1 MKKLS
6 LIATL
11 GCLLSVSG
19 VYAQWIYGQ
28 ASAGST
34 QKSII
39 PQMAG
44 IGESSKKGTITVNTD
59 HLAIYIDDL
68 NNDYT
73 PVLDIRGD
81 AIVNFN
87 AAAGADADVKANGI
101 KLVYTITMTSD
112 WKYDSDGDGIEDKE
126 IFRLENCEN
135 VPLNDGNECFEA
147 TITSTMLASHIKLNV
162 DSDFKLNTREK
173 FDIFKTSL
181 NKANSIFT
189 LTVSEV
195 AQIR

>member
-28 ASAGST
+28 SAAGSL

-44 IGESSKKGTITVNTD
+44 VGESSAKGTISVNTD
-59 HLAIYIDDL
+59 HLSIYIDDL

-73 PVLDIRGD
+73 PVLDIRGS
-81 AIVNFN
+81 AVCSFA
-87 AAAGADADVKANGI
+87 AAAGADAFVKENGI
-101 KLVYTITMTSD
+101 KFAYTITVTSD
-112 WKYDSDGDGIEDKE
+112 WKYDSDGDGTEDME
-126 IFRLENCEN
+126 IFTVENADH
-135 VPLNDGNECFEA
+135 VVLNDTESFEE
-147 TITSTMLASHIKLNV
+147 TITSDMLATHIKLNLAPG
-162 DSDFKLNTREK
+162 FKLDTREK
-173 FDIFKTSL
+173 YDAFKASL
-181 NKANSIFT
+181 NQASSLFT

-195 AQIR
+195 AATR